1 MLFVVILFVYF
12 TLKKVVTAPVQSCTF
27 HGSPHGRR
35 AGATLVLGWG
45 APRGTVHLKL
55 VLTRNSFCTGTYES

>member
-1 MLFVVILFVYF
+1 M
-12 TLKKVVTAPVQSCTF
+12 TAVQPCTF

-35 AGATLVLGWG
+35 PGAALVLGWG

-55 VLTRNSFCTGTYES
+55 VLIRNSFWTGTCES